1 MITFSAFLTEG
12 EEHIADHDTIDKN
25 VWMTIGSKEPIL
37 SDEIYKQ
44 IMMDVSYIQDIVMV
58 DRVYIAGNLLSKHW
72 LDNTPMDVYVIIS
85 KDNVTPIAYEKLMKF
100 TKSHEGDF
108 AGHTRHP
115 LKYRIELLEDDDAI
129 EKFEKTTPGIYDV
142 LKQKWLK
149 VPSSPTQDVADRVSV
164 FMGRIR
170 QIGLDSSAKIDWDY
184 FLNVDEDNLE
194 QLKDAIQS
202 KAFELY
208 SELSGESDETKKFLK
223 KYAYDESPTIEE
235 IEKFY
240 DKEKIPAT
248 IIHKLVMQYYLGEYI
263 KRLADK
269 MGDNRMTTD
278 NTLPPDG
285 ETENRFDPFPRDNIP
300 ESKKMQSFGEFLT
313 ESGLKKPYTPKGLG
327 TGRASG
333 VQRKLSN
340 KSEFEKLTTK
350 QDDEH
355 KIVVNNG
362 VMHGDKLADALK
374 KKDFACVPLTDRQ
387 ARDIE
392 LKYNLTHPDEK
403 YPFRRL
409 GKTDSM
415 AIVRRPPSRMGE
427 KPGMMLVKNN
437 FLDGLSGGIKK

>member
-1 MITFSAFLTEG
+1 MNFLTFLREG
-12 EEHIADHDTIDKN
+12 EERVPEHETVDKS

-44 IMMDVSYIQDIVMV
+44 IMMDVSFVQDIVMV
-58 DRVYIAGNLLSKHW
+58 DRVYLTGDLLTKHW
-72 LDNTPMDVYVIIS
+72 LDNTPMDIYVVIG

-115 LKYRIELLEDDDAI
+115 LKYHIELLEDDEAI
-129 EKFEKTTPGIYDV
+129 ETFEKTAPGIYDI

-149 VPSSPTQDVADRVSV
+149 IPSSPTQEVADRVSV
-164 FMGRIR
+164 FMGRVR
-170 QIGLDSSAKIDWDY
+170 QIGLDSSARIDWDY

-194 QLKDAIQS
+194 QLKSAIQS

-208 SELSGESDETKKFLK
+208 LELSEESDEVKKFLR
-223 KYAYDESPTIEE
+223 KYAYGDPPTIEE

-248 IIHKLVMQYYLGEYI
+248 IIYKLVMQYYMGEYI

-269 MGDNRMTTD
+269 MGDNRMTTK
-278 NTLPPDG
+278 NELPPDG
-285 ETENRFDPFPRDNIP
+285 ESPNRFDPFPRDNIP
-300 ESKKMQSFGEFLT
+300 ESNKMQSFGEFLT
-313 ESGLKKPYTPKGLG
+313 ESGLKQPYKPRGFG
-327 TGRASG
+327 CSRRSG

-340 KSEFEKLTTK
+340 KSEIEKLTTE
-350 QDDEH
+350 QDDAK

-374 KKDFACVPLTDRQ
+374 EKDFACVPLTDKQ

-392 LKYNLTHPDEK
+392 LKYDLTHPDEK

-409 GKTDSM
+409 GKTDGM
-415 AIVRRPPSRMGE
+415 AIIRKAPKRMGE
-427 KPGMMLVKNN
+427 KPGMVLMKNN
-437 FLDGLSGGIKK
+437 WLDGMSGGIKK